1 MANTLKFKTEVDASG
16 FSAGLKKV
24 ESEAKNAGNGVKN
37 ASKSAANSV
46 KSDASSASSKVSA
59 ESKKAE
65 QQAKSAASGASN
77 QVKADAKSAG
87 ATVQKAADSASD
99 SIKKGASSASDKV
112 RTESTS
118 ASRKAQTDMQS
129 TQHIGEGVFK
139 MIGGAIIAAFSV
151 DAVINF
157 GQQCIETFK
166 SVEQNSAKLTQIM
179 QNRMNA
185 SKGDIDE
192 INNLMSKQSQTGVI
206 SDNAQRGGAQQLAT
220 FLKSKNALKELI
232 PAMNDLGAQQK
243 GVNATSE
250 DMVNYGN
257 MIGKVMQGQTGA
269 LKRVGITFDESEEKA
284 MKYGSEEQRAAAL
297 AKVLENNVGGVNKKL
312 GQTDTGKMA
321 IAQHQIDGLK
331 AKIGEQL
338 LPVVGRISGAM
349 VTFMLNCQ
357 KAAPAIKM
365 VAAAIGAIVAV
376 FAVQELISNIG
387 SIKSAVTGLF
397 SALAGN
403 PAALI
408 IGAIAAVTVG
418 LIELYKH
425 NKRFRDFCNQ
435 MFGEIRTVA
444 MPLINLLKQGIARLS
459 SFFQAHASTFKKIGN
474 ALLTALMVEIKV
486 IVTVIKAAIV
496 TITAII
502 KAVIV
507 VIQTVIKVVKAVG
520 NAFKTVFGAIGGFVQ
535 KGAGLV
541 VKGFKTIV
549 KGAKKVGDLPGKFLN
564 WGKDMMENLK
574 NGIENGWKKVKGAL
588 NKALGWIKDRFH
600 FSTPDEG
607 PLSDFDTWAPDA
619 MQTMAQG
626 IEDNLSVVQGPLTKL
641 GTVIKSGMQ
650 NAMKT
655 SGTPAKGT
663 ATVAAQTPAM
673 TTASTQTFQPVASE
687 ANQQTLMAKTD
698 TQKNLVATREFIA
711 NQSGPFKAVSYS
723 LFNQITTSSKN
734 RTDAAKTQSNN
745 AIQGVRGFMQSQV
758 SPFHSTSYGL
768 FSQIYDASR
777 DRMNATQTL
786 TQTMINNIISWIRS
800 RYGNFYSAGRYT
812 MQGFAN
818 GMNAERAT
826 IVNTSNSLVQ
836 AVKDAFVK
844 GLGIHSPSVWMD
856 WAGKNTGLGW
866 VRGFNRVD
874 LGKLARSKVND
885 MKGAFKNALFDA
897 NLNVDYMGDDSMK
910 EVNWMRKYDGGSVV
924 NGNDG
929 GKGGRFVNN
938 MLRLVNDDSHGYSQ
952 ANRWGPDYDCSSSI
966 ITALKWAGFDTGNAS
981 TTFNMSGELTKHG
994 WERLPYNNPK
1004 RGDILLN
1011 DSKHV
1016 EMSLGDG
1023 KTAGFHSAHGHP
1035 ETGDQA
1041 HEAYVG
1047 RDPGGWA
1054 AILRYKNGF
1063 GDSLADAIEE
1073 AYNVKKYGY
1082 GVMDAEGD
1090 GGENGAAASGKL
1102 SDWVKAALKLT
1113 GQPESLTNGLIR
1125 AAKAE
1130 SGGNPRAVNNWDI
1143 NARLGHP
1150 SKGLMQTIDSTFNA
1164 YKLPGHGNI
1173 WNPVDNMAAAIR
1185 YMIARYGSVEK
1196 VLKPRSKHWYGY
1208 AVGSRYITSDQFA
1221 MLHEGEAVI
1230 RRDENPYRNSR
1241 GGFITP
1247 MLEKIV
1253 LGEMTKIAERAVG
1266 GIRTVEARGLD
1277 DRDLQFTQVVNFKET
1292 PKQPSEFRAALRM
1305 EGRRLAFGR

>member
-65 QQAKSAASGASN
+65 QQAKNAASSASSK
-77 QVKADAKSAG
+77 VKSDVKSAG
-87 ATVQKAADSASD
+87 STVEKTADIASD
-99 SIKKGASSASDKV
+99 SIKKGATSASDKV
-112 RTESTS
+112 KSESES
-118 ASRKAQTDMQS
+118 ASHKAQTDMQS

-166 SVEQNSAKLTQIM
+166 SVEQNSAKLAQIM

-376 FAVQELISNIG
+376 FAVQELLSNIG

-397 SALAGN
+397 SALAAN

-459 SFFQAHASTFKKIGN
+459 SFFKAHASTFKKIGN

-520 NAFKTVFGAIGGFVQ
+520 SAFKKVFGAIGGVVK
-535 KGAGLV
+535 KGADLV

-549 KGAKKVGDLPGKFLN
+549 KGAKKVGDLPKKFLN

-663 ATVAAQTPAM
+663 ATVTAQNPAM
-673 TTASTQTFQPVASE
+673 TTASTQTFQPVASA

-698 TQKNLVATREFIA
+698 SQKNLVATREFIA

-826 IVNTSNSLVQ
+826 IVDTSNSLVQ
-836 AVKDAFVK
+836 AVKDAFVN

-874 LGKLARSKVND
+874 LGKLARSKVED

-966 ITALKWAGFDTGNAS
+966 ITALRWAGFNTGNAS
-981 TTFNMSGELTKHG
+981 YTGNMSSELTKHG
-994 WERLPYNNPK
+994 WERLPYKNPK

-1011 DSKHV
+1011 DATHV
-1016 EMSLGDG
+1016 EMSLGNG
-1023 KTAGFHSAHGHP
+1023 MNAGFHSAHGHP
-1035 ETGDQA
+1035 EAGDQA

-1082 GVMDAEGD
+1082 GSMDKEGD
-1090 GGENGAAASGKL
+1090 AGAPASGSL
-1102 SDWVKAALKLT
+1102 ADWTKQALQLT
-1113 GQPESLTNGLIR
+1113 GQPMSLLKGLMR
-1125 AAKAE
+1125 AAKSE
-1130 SGGNPRAVNNWDI
+1130 SGGNPKAVNNWDI
-1143 NARLGHP
+1143 NAKLGHP

-1185 YMIARYGSVEK
+1185 YMIARHGSVEA
-1196 VLKPRSKHWYGY
+1196 VLKPRAKHWYGY
-1208 AVGSRYITSDQFA
+1208 AVGSRYIDEDQIA
-1221 MLHEGEAVI
+1221 ELHKGEAVI
-1230 RRDENPYRNSR
+1230 RASENPYRNSK
-1241 GGFITP
+1241 GGFMTP
-1247 MLEKIV
+1247 LLEKV
-1253 LGEMTKIAERAVG
+1253 VANEMNAIANRTYS
-1266 GIRTVEARGLD
+1266 GIHTVESRGISSED
-1277 DRDLQFTQVVNFKET
+1277 MNFTQVVNFKET

>member
-16 FSAGLKKV
+16 FSAGIKKV

-37 ASKSAANSV
+37 ASKSAANAV
-46 KSDASSASSKVSA
+46 KSEASGAASKVGS

-65 QQAKSAASGASN
+65 QQAKNAASSASSK
-77 QVKADAKSAG
+77 VKSDVKSAG
-87 ATVQKAADSASD
+87 STVEKTADIASD
-99 SIKKGASSASDKV
+99 SIKKGATSASDKV
-112 RTESTS
+112 KSESES
-118 ASRKAQTDMQS
+118 ASHKAQNDMQS

-166 SVEQNSAKLTQIM
+166 SVEQNSAKLAQIM

-206 SDNAQRGGAQQLAT
+206 STNAQRGGAQQLAT

-269 LKRVGITFDESEEKA
+269 LKRVGISFDESEEKA

-312 GQTDTGKMA
+312 GQTDTGKMT
-321 IAQHQIDGLK
+321 IAQHQIDDLK

-376 FAVQELISNIG
+376 FAVQELLSNIG

-397 SALAGN
+397 SALAAN

-474 ALLTALMVEIKV
+474 ALLTALMVEIKI

-520 NAFKTVFGAIGGFVQ
+520 NAFKTVFGAIGGVVK

-607 PLSDFDTWAPDA
+607 PLADFDTWAPDA

-626 IEDNLSVVQGPLTKL
+626 IEDNLSVVQAPLNKL
-641 GTVIKSGMQ
+641 GTTIKSGLQ
-650 NAMKT
+650 DAMA
-655 SGTPAKGT
+655 TPATPKAAEP
-663 ATVAAQTPAM
+663 ATTSAQPAQSSVAQTAASVTAQAPAM
-673 TTASTQTFQPVASE
+673 ATASNAAFQPMETA
-687 ANQQTLMAKTD
+687 ANQKTTQALTD
-698 TQKNLVATREFIA
+698 TQKNLTATRAFIA
-711 NQSGPFKAVSYS
+711 SQDAPFKTASYT
-723 LFNQITTSSKN
+723 LFDQVAKSGQN
-734 RTDAAKTQSNN
+734 RMQVTEQQSANTVQS
-745 AIQGVRGFMQSQV
+745 IRGYMVAQT
-758 SPFHSTSYGL
+758 SPFKTTSYGL
-768 FSQIYDASR
+768 FMQVYTSGQN
-777 DRMNATQTL
+777 RMNATQSL
-786 TQTMINNIISWIRS
+786 TQNIINQMVSWMRNQ
-800 RYGNFYSAGRYT
+800 YGAFYSAGHYT
-812 MQGFAN
+812 MEGFRN
-818 GMNAERAT
+818 GMEAERQA
-826 IVNTSNSLVQ
+826 IVDTSNSLVK

-844 GLGIHSPSVWMD
+844 GLGIHSPATWMT
-856 WAGKNTGLGW
+856 WAGRNTGLGF
-866 VRGFNRVD
+866 VKGFNAID
-874 LGKLARSKVND
+874 LGKLARSKVDD
-885 MKGAFKNALFDA
+885 MKGAFSKARFDA
-897 NLNVDYMGDDSMK
+897 GINVDYMGDDSLK
-910 EVNWMRKYDGGSVV
+910 EVSWMRKFDGGSVV
-924 NGNDG
+924 NGTDG

-938 MLRLVNDDSHGYSQ
+938 MLKLVNDDSHGYSQ

-966 ITALKWAGFDTGNAS
+966 ITALRWAGFDTGNAS
-981 TTFNMSGELTKHG
+981 YTGNMSSELTKHG
-994 WERLPYNNPK
+994 WERLPYKNPK

-1011 DSKHV
+1011 DATHV
-1016 EMSLGDG
+1016 EMSLGNG
-1023 KTAGFHSAHGHP
+1023 MNAGFHSAHGHP
-1035 ETGDQA
+1035 EAGDQA

-1082 GVMDAEGD
+1082 GSMDEEGD
-1090 GGENGAAASGKL
+1090 AGAPASGSL
-1102 SDWVKAALKLT
+1102 ADWTKQALQLT
-1113 GQPESLTNGLIR
+1113 GQPMSLLKGLMR
-1125 AAKAE
+1125 AAKSE
-1130 SGGNPRAVNNWDI
+1130 SGGNPKAVNNWDI
-1143 NARLGHP
+1143 NAKLGHP
-1150 SKGLMQTIDSTFNA
+1150 SKGLMQMIDSTFNA

-1173 WNPVDNMAAAIR
+1173 WNPIDNMAAAIR
-1185 YMIARYGSVEK
+1185 YMIKRYGSVEA
-1196 VLKPRSKHWYGY
+1196 VLKPRAKHWYGY
-1208 AVGSRYITSDQFA
+1208 AVGSRYIDEDQIA
-1221 MLHEGEAVI
+1221 ELHKGEAVI
-1230 RRDENPYRNSR
+1230 RASENPYRNSK
-1241 GGFITP
+1241 GGF
-1247 MLEKIV
+1247 M
-1253 LGEMTKIAERAVG
+1253 
-1266 GIRTVEARGLD
+1266 
-1277 DRDLQFTQVVNFKET
+1277 
-1292 PKQPSEFRAALRM
+1292 S
-1305 EGRRLAFGR
+1305 

>member
-16 FSAGLKKV
+16 FSAGIKKV

-65 QQAKSAASGASN
+65 QQAKSAGT
-77 QVKADAKSAG
+77 
-87 ATVQKAADSASD
+87 TVQKAADSASD

-129 TQHIGEGVFK
+129 TQRIGEGVFK
-139 MIGGAIIAAFSV
+139 KIGGAIIAAFSV

-206 SDNAQRGGAQQLAT
+206 SANAQRGGAQQLAT

-365 VAAAIGAIVAV
+365 VAAGIGAIVAV
-376 FAVQELISNIG
+376 FAVQKLISSIG
-387 SIKSAVTGLF
+387 MIKNAVTGLF
-397 SALAGN
+397 TALAAN
-403 PAALI
+403 PVALI
-408 IGAIAAVTVG
+408 VGAIAAVTVG

-444 MPLINLLKQGIARLS
+444 MPLINLLKQGIASLS

-474 ALLTALMVEIKV
+474 ALLTALMVGIKV

-549 KGAKKVGDLPGKFLN
+549 NGAKKVGDLPGKFLN

-588 NKALGWIKDRFH
+588 NKVLGWIKDRFH

-626 IEDNLSVVQGPLTKL
+626 IEDNLSVVQAPLNKL

-655 SGTPAKGT
+655 SGTSAKGT
-663 ATVAAQTPAM
+663 ATVTAQTPAV
-673 TTASTQTFQPVASE
+673 TTASTQAFQPVANA

-734 RTDAAKTQSNN
+734 RTDAAKMQSNN

-758 SPFHSTSYGL
+758 LPFHSTSYGL

-786 TQTMINNIISWIRS
+786 TQTMINNIISWIRA

-938 MLRLVNDDSHGYSQ
+938 MLKLVNDDSHGYSQ
-952 ANRWGPDYDCSSSI
+952 SNRWGPDYDCSSSI
-966 ITALKWAGFDTGNAS
+966 ITALRWAGFNTGNAS
-981 TTFNMSGELTKHG
+981 YTGNMSSELTKHG
-994 WERLPYNNPK
+994 WERLPYRNPK

-1011 DSKHV
+1011 DATHV
-1016 EMSLGDG
+1016 ELALGG
-1023 KTAGFHSAHGHP
+1023 LINAGFHSAHGHP
-1035 ETGDQA
+1035 EPGDQA

-1073 AYNVKKYGY
+1073 AYNFKKYGY

-1143 NARLGHP
+1143 NAKLGHP

-1253 LGEMTKIAERAVG
+1253 LGEMTKIADRAVG
-1266 GIRTVEARGLD
+1266 GIRTVESRGLN

>member
-16 FSAGLKKV
+16 FSAGIKKV

-65 QQAKSAASGASN
+65 HQAKSAATGASN

-87 ATVQKAADSASD
+87 TTVQKAADSASD

-139 MIGGAIIAAFSV
+139 KIGGAIIAAFSV

-166 SVEQNSAKLTQIM
+166 SVEQNSAKLAQIM

-376 FAVQELISNIG
+376 FAVQKLISSIG
-387 SIKSAVTGLF
+387 MIKNAVTGLF
-397 SALAGN
+397 TALAAN
-403 PAALI
+403 PVALI

-444 MPLINLLKQGIARLS
+444 MPLINLLKQGIASLS

-474 ALLTALMVEIKV
+474 ALLTALMVWIKV
-486 IVTVIKAAIV
+486 IVTVIKAAII

-520 NAFKTVFGAIGGFVQ
+520 NAFKTVFGAIGGVVE

-549 KGAKKVGDLPGKFLN
+549 NGAKKVGDLPGKFLN

-588 NKALGWIKDRFH
+588 NKVLGWIKDRFH

-626 IEDNLSVVQGPLTKL
+626 IEDNLSVVQAPLNKL

-698 TQKNLVATREFIA
+698 TQKNLTATREFIA
-711 NQSGPFKAVSYS
+711 SQSGPFKMVSYE

-734 RTDAAKTQSNN
+734 RTDAAKTQSDN

-758 SPFHSTSYGL
+758 TPFHSTSYGL

-800 RYGNFYSAGRYT
+800 RYGDFYSAGRYT

-866 VRGFNRVD
+866 VRGFNRID
-874 LGKLARSKVND
+874 LGKLARSKVED

-897 NLNVDYMGDDSMK
+897 NLNVDYMGDDSLK

-924 NGNDG
+924 NGTDG

-966 ITALKWAGFDTGNAS
+966 ITALRWAGFNTGNAS
-981 TTFNMSGELTKHG
+981 YTGNMSSELTKHG
-994 WERLPYNNPK
+994 WERLPYRNPK

-1011 DSKHV
+1011 DATHT

-1073 AYNVKKYGY
+1073 AYNFKKYGY

-1150 SKGLMQTIDSTFNA
+1150 SKGVMQMIDSTFNA

-1173 WNPVDNMAAAIR
+1173 WNPIDNFVAAIR
-1185 YMIARYGSVEK
+1185 YMIARYGSVER

-1253 LGEMTKIAERAVG
+1253 LGEMTKIADRAVG

-1292 PKQPSEFRAALRM
+1292 PKHPSEFRAALRM

>member
-87 ATVQKAADSASD
+87 TTVQKAADSASD
-99 SIKKGASSASDKV
+99 SIKKGASSASDKI

-118 ASRKAQTDMQS
+118 ASRKAQNDMQN

-139 MIGGAIIAAFSV
+139 KIGGAIIAAFSV

-192 INNLMSKQSQTGVI
+192 INNLMSKQSQSGVI
-206 SDNAQRGGAQQLAT
+206 SANAQRGGAQQLAT

-349 VTFMLNCQ
+349 VTFMINCQ

-376 FAVQELISNIG
+376 FAVQKLISSIG
-387 SIKSAVTGLF
+387 MIKNAVTGLF
-397 SALAGN
+397 TALAAN
-403 PAALI
+403 PVALI

-444 MPLINLLKQGIARLS
+444 MPLINLLKQGIASLS
-459 SFFQAHASTFKKIGN
+459 SFFQAHAATFKKVGD

-520 NAFKTVFGAIGGFVQ
+520 NAFKTVFGAIGGVVK

-574 NGIENGWKKVKGAL
+574 NGIKNGWKKVKGAL
-588 NKALGWIKDRFH
+588 NKVLGWIKDRFH

-626 IEDNLSVVQGPLTKL
+626 IEDNLSVVQAPLNKL

-698 TQKNLVATREFIA
+698 TQKNLTATREFIA
-711 NQSGPFKAVSYS
+711 SQSGPFKMVSYE

-734 RTDAAKTQSNN
+734 RTDAAKTQSDN

-952 ANRWGPDYDCSSSI
+952 SNRWGPDYDCSSSI
-966 ITALKWAGFDTGNAS
+966 ITALRWAGFNTGNAS
-981 TTFNMSGELTKHG
+981 YTGNMSSELTKHG
-994 WERLPYNNPK
+994 WERLPYRNPK

-1011 DSKHV
+1011 DATHT

-1073 AYNVKKYGY
+1073 AYNFKKYGY

-1150 SKGLMQTIDSTFNA
+1150 SKGVMQMIDSTFNA

-1173 WNPVDNMAAAIR
+1173 WNPIDNFVAAIR
-1185 YMIARYGSVEK
+1185 YMIARYGSVER

-1253 LGEMTKIAERAVG
+1253 LGEMTKIADRAVG

-1292 PKQPSEFRAALRM
+1292 PKHPSEFRAALRM

>member
-87 ATVQKAADSASD
+87 TTVQKAADSASD

-206 SDNAQRGGAQQLAT
+206 STNAQRGGAQQLAT

-269 LKRVGITFDESEEKA
+269 LKRVGISFDESEEKA

-376 FAVQELISNIG
+376 FAVQELLSNIG

-397 SALAGN
+397 SALAAN
-403 PAALI
+403 PVALI
-408 IGAIAAVTVG
+408 VGAIAAVTVG

-474 ALLTALMVEIKV
+474 VLLTALMVEIKV

-520 NAFKTVFGAIGGFVQ
+520 KAFKTVFGAIGGFVQ

-541 VKGFKTIV
+541 VKGFKT
-549 KGAKKVGDLPGKFLN
+549 
-564 WGKDMMENLK
+564 
-574 NGIENGWKKVKGAL
+574 
-588 NKALGWIKDRFH
+588 
-600 FSTPDEG
+600 
-607 PLSDFDTWAPDA
+607 
-619 MQTMAQG
+619 
-626 IEDNLSVVQGPLTKL
+626 
-641 GTVIKSGMQ
+641 
-650 NAMKT
+650 
-655 SGTPAKGT
+655 
-663 ATVAAQTPAM
+663 
-673 TTASTQTFQPVASE
+673 
-687 ANQQTLMAKTD
+687 
-698 TQKNLVATREFIA
+698 
-711 NQSGPFKAVSYS
+711 
-723 LFNQITTSSKN
+723 
-734 RTDAAKTQSNN
+734 
-745 AIQGVRGFMQSQV
+745 
-758 SPFHSTSYGL
+758 
-768 FSQIYDASR
+768 SR
-777 DRMNATQTL
+777 
-786 TQTMINNIISWIRS
+786 
-800 RYGNFYSAGRYT
+800 
-812 MQGFAN
+812 
-818 GMNAERAT
+818 
-826 IVNTSNSLVQ
+826 
-836 AVKDAFVK
+836 
-844 GLGIHSPSVWMD
+844 
-856 WAGKNTGLGW
+856 
-866 VRGFNRVD
+866 
-874 LGKLARSKVND
+874 
-885 MKGAFKNALFDA
+885 
-897 NLNVDYMGDDSMK
+897 
-910 EVNWMRKYDGGSVV
+910 
-924 NGNDG
+924 
-929 GKGGRFVNN
+929 
-938 MLRLVNDDSHGYSQ
+938 
-952 ANRWGPDYDCSSSI
+952 
-966 ITALKWAGFDTGNAS
+966 TALK
-981 TTFNMSGELTKHG
+981 M
-994 WERLPYNNPK
+994 
-1004 RGDILLN
+1004 
-1011 DSKHV
+1011 V
-1016 EMSLGDG
+1016 G
-1023 KTAGFHSAHGHP
+1023 K
-1035 ETGDQA
+1035 
-1041 HEAYVG
+1041 
-1047 RDPGGWA
+1047 
-1054 AILRYKNGF
+1054 
-1063 GDSLADAIEE
+1063 
-1073 AYNVKKYGY
+1073 
-1082 GVMDAEGD
+1082 
-1090 GGENGAAASGKL
+1090 
-1102 SDWVKAALKLT
+1102 
-1113 GQPESLTNGLIR
+1113 
-1125 AAKAE
+1125 
-1130 SGGNPRAVNNWDI
+1130 
-1143 NARLGHP
+1143 
-1150 SKGLMQTIDSTFNA
+1150 
-1164 YKLPGHGNI
+1164 
-1173 WNPVDNMAAAIR
+1173 
-1185 YMIARYGSVEK
+1185 
-1196 VLKPRSKHWYGY
+1196 RSKAH
-1208 AVGSRYITSDQFA
+1208 
-1221 MLHEGEAVI
+1221 
-1230 RRDENPYRNSR
+1230 
-1241 GGFITP
+1241 
-1247 MLEKIV
+1247 
-1253 LGEMTKIAERAVG
+1253 
-1266 GIRTVEARGLD
+1266 
-1277 DRDLQFTQVVNFKET
+1277 
-1292 PKQPSEFRAALRM
+1292 
-1305 EGRRLAFGR
+1305 